1 VSEGFLLKRAF
12 TMKRTVSIAALALGT
27 LWAAS
32 AHATTAD
39 GTADKTAD
47 KAANAPPAAAPDDP
61 QASTLPA
68 ASAASA
74 QASDEIIVTGT
85 RVVGTTAAES
95 SAPIKVLDAATLS
108 RVGQPNLNQVLTTL
122 VPSFNAQ
129 AFGGDTANLTLSA
142 RLRGLSPNHT
152 LVLVNGKRRHGT
164 ANLAVLGGPYQGA
177 AAADLDLIT
186 PASVKRIEVLEQGA
200 AAQYGSDAIA
210 GVINIILK
218 DDTSGGEATATGGSY
233 YDTGGQTWAGS
244 FNMGTKI
251 GENGFLDL
259 TFFHRFH
266 AFSQVGGLDRRVTD
280 GNGVLLSS
288 LSAAQKAL
296 YAGIPGFPYVNRING
311 DARSHLTNVQ
321 YNAGYD
327 FGDVQVYSF
336 GSYSKRIASAYEN
349 LRVPDRI
356 IASPVLGVGGTLG
369 APGSIVYDPDG
380 DTPPNGFNPR
390 EGIREDDYSVT
401 GGIKGD
407 LNGFRWDLS
416 GTYGQDKNL
425 IYTLDS
431 ANRSL
436 FIDTHFTPTDFYNG
450 LFKATEY
457 TINADFSKDVNLG
470 LAQPLN
476 IAFGGEYR
484 RNIYEIGSGD
494 PASIYKEGGQSYP
507 GFRPSDAGT
516 HARHNWA
523 GYLDLSVEPVDGL
536 KLDGAL
542 RYEKYSDFGSTWTWK
557 ATGRYDFSPAVAIR
571 GTVSTGFRA
580 PTLAESYYSATNVSP
595 TSAFVQLPANSAAAK
610 LLGFSNLGPEKSTN
624 YSAGFVFRP
633 ASRLVIT
640 LDAYQVKIRNRILGT
655 GSIFGSGGAIN
666 FPVVTQAIVANGN
679 VLDPTVSQTGINIFT
694 NGADTRT
701 RGVDVVVTYF
711 SDFGDAGKVDWSIS
725 GTYNE
730 TKATK
735 IGLAPTQLT
744 PPGGTTPI
752 ALFDKSAISNLETAS
767 PKVKVVGSAAY
778 TLGAFSSTLRGTLFG
793 KSSAYA
799 SPDGGTYYKQD
810 IGTAFIVDLDASYT
824 IAHTVTLTI
833 GANNVFNKKPPLVA
847 LVPGTTNFTLVNG
860 GNVIDSPLTFSPYG
874 INGGY
879 YYGKVSVKF

>member
-1 VSEGFLLKRAF
+1 
-12 TMKRTVSIAALALGT
+12 MKRSVSIAALALGT

-32 AHATTAD
+32 AQATAAD
-39 GTADKTAD
+39 TIADKTAD
-47 KAANAPPAAAPDDP
+47 KAASAPPADAPGDP

-68 ASAASA
+68 ATVAST
-74 QASDEIIVTGT
+74 QGSDEIIVTGT

-108 RVGQPNLNQVLTTL
+108 RVGQPNLNQVLTQL

-142 RLRGLSPNHT
+142 ALRGLSPNHT

-218 DDTSGGEATATGGSY
+218 DNISGGEAIATGGSY

-244 FNMGTKI
+244 FTMGTKI
-251 GENGFLDL
+251 GDNGFIDL

-280 GNGVLLSS
+280 PSGALRTTLTP
-288 LSAAQKAL
+288 AQQAL

-327 FGDVQVYSF
+327 FGDVQAYSF

-450 LFKATEY
+450 SFKATEY
-457 TINADFSKDVNLG
+457 TINADFSKDVELG

-507 GFRPSDAGT
+507 GFRPSDAGK

-542 RYEKYSDFGSTWTWK
+542 RYENYSDFGSTWTWK

-610 LLGFSNLGPEKSTN
+610 LLGFSNLAPEKSTN

-655 GSIFGSGGAIN
+655 GSIFGGGGAVN
-666 FPVVTQAIVANGN
+666 FPAVTQAIVANGN

-701 RGVDVVVTYF
+701 RGVDVVVSYF
-711 SDFGDAGKVDWSIS
+711 TDFGDAGKVDWTIS

-730 TKATK
+730 TKVTR

-744 PPGGTTPI
+744 PPGGTMPI

-767 PKVKVVGSAAY
+767 PKVKIVGSAAY

-793 KSSAYA
+793 KSSSYT
-799 SPDGGTYYKQD
+799 SPDGGTYYKQE
-810 IGTAFIVDLDASYT
+810 INTAFIVDLDLSYT
-824 IAHTVTLTI
+824 IAHTVTLTV
-833 GANNVFNKKPPLVA
+833 GANNVFNKKPPTVA

-879 YYGKVSVKF
+879 YYGKIAVKF